1 MFAGSDESRRDVAAI
16 LGLDEAALSRA
27 WTDDSAGVS
36 RQPITSDCV
45 RRVDTTPAASAS
57 ARQESSAEAHLLRQA
72 HKRNHQL
79 QLALIASGERL
90 TKVESELKS
99 LVQSRCEPARF

>member
-1 MFAGSDESRRDVAAI
+1 MFAASDESRRDVAAI

-27 WTDDSAGVS
+27 WTDDCAQVS
-36 RQPITSDCV
+36 RQPIASV
-45 RRVDTTPAASAS
+45 RRFDATPAASAP
-57 ARQESSAEAHLLRQA
+57 ARQESSAEALLLRQA

-90 TKVESELKS
+90 TKVESELQS
-99 LVQSRCEPARF
+99 LVQSRCEPAHF